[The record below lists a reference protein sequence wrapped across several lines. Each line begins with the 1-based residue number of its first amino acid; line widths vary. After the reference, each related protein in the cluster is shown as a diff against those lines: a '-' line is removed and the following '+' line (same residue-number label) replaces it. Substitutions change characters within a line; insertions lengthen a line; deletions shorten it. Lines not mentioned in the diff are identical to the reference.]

1 MISFIRKFIA
11 IFPYSYDRI
20 TLPPP
25 PPPPPPPLLLLLL
38 LLILLLIL
46 QTYQL
51 LPVNQAA
58 LQC

>member
-11 IFPYSYDRI
+11 IFPYSYDRV

-25 PPPPPPPLLLLLL
+25 PPPPPSLLLLL